1 MPSVDFMTPRDDAR
15 VTTSNLTGGT
25 GKLPVARFRK
35 EAGMS
40 AKGGMTRIGGG
51 FGLNLVGLLIVLVV
65 LGVSAAVALA
75 TLGGK
80 SNGIPP
86 QDTVGTVAGSTGG
99 TTSVTAGGSTTT
111 TTGGISAGIPAASAI
126 AACQADASTVESALR
141 TYETLHGGPSAA
153 VTQADLTSGP
163 SPLLQA
169 FPSSPDYAISIVSGV
184 VMIAAPKTAPPVA
197 YGAPGACA
205 KAGP

>member
-1 MPSVDFMTPRDDAR
+1 MTQRDDAR

-25 GKLPVARFRK
+25 GQLVVARSRK
-35 EAGMS
+35 ETGMS

-51 FGLNLVGLLIVLVV
+51 FGLNLVGLLIILVV
-65 LGVSAAVALA
+65 LGVSAAVAVS

-86 QDTVGTVAGSTGG
+86 QDTVGTVAGSTG
-99 TTSVTAGGSTTT
+99 TTSATAGGATTT
-111 TTGGISAGIPAASAI
+111 TTGGITQGIPTAGAI
-126 AACQADASTVESALR
+126 AACQADASTVEDAVR
-141 TYETLHGGPSAA
+141 TYETLHGGPSAS
-153 VTQADLTSGP
+153 VTPADLTSGP

-184 VMIAAPKTAPPVA
+184 VMIAAPKTAAPVA
-197 YGAPGACA
+197 YGAAGACA